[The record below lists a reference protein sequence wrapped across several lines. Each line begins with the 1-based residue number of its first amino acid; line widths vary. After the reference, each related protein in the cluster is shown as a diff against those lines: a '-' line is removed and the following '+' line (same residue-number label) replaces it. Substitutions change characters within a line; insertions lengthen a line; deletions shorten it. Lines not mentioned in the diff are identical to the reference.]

1 MEDANFNVARRKV
14 SFQKRK
20 GQNITGAAHTGEVRS
35 CSAGEWVVEGSR
47 NRSI

>member
-35 CSAGEWVVEGSR
+35 CSAAGIEAS
-47 NRSI
+47 NLSS